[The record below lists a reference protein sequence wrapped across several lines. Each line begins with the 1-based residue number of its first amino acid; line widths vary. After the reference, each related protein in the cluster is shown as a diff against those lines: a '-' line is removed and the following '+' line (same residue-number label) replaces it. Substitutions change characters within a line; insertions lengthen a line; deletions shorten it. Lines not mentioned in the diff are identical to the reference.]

1 MLGLLDTRLGS
12 FIFSFVLGL
21 GLAALFRKV
30 CKEGNCIIV
39 KGPPREEVE
48 NKIFKKD
55 SKCYRYKSKDVDCD
69 TNKKDITTV
78 TNNNNKK

>member
-1 MLGLLDTRLGS
+1 MLGLLDTSWGA

-30 CKEGNCIIV
+30 CKEGNCVIV

-55 SKCYRYKSKDVDCD
+55 SKCYRYKSKDVSCD
-69 TNKKDITTV
+69 TTEEDI
-78 TNNNNKK
+78 TNNNK

>member
-1 MLGLLDTRLGS
+1 MLGLLDTKWGA

-30 CKEGNCIIV
+30 CKDGNCVIV

-55 SKCYRYKSKDVDCD
+55 SKCYRYKSKDVDC
-69 TNKKDITTV
+69 NTTQKGEA
-78 TNNNNKK
+78 TNNNKIKK